1 MTVAVTKEGKETTET
16 KQFVDPQSTYGA
28 KHLEAFERLC
38 TELRELGA
46 NVINFNGVDFLD
58 FSEGANPYY
67 NNPTVLEEVD
77 GAKVTPSTAV
87 LSPNRYDFHYIEAV
101 QAFAETRPTAQAEN
115 LEKNFGAVP
124 PGGTARTWA
133 EGIKL
138 EAMVTEGA
146 RREGERRRRLWA
158 SNYKA
163 AFDAAGVD
171 FMVVMSVA
179 DTPPKRL
186 VSQSYKSRRNNQLA
200 NSLSFPMVNFPIGF
214 DAVGLPISAQFKG
227 PRFSEPQMAQA
238 MIDYQARYP
247 EWHTAAPP
255 DPVAKPASRTLS
267 KKQALAMESEDLS
280 ASNDPL
286 IAMENFR

>member
-1 MTVAVTKEGKETTET
+1 M
-16 KQFVDPQSTYGA
+16 
-28 KHLEAFERLC
+28 
-38 TELRELGA
+38 GA
-46 NVINFNGVDFLD
+46 NVIDFNGVDFLD
-58 FSEGANPYY
+58 FSESANPYY

-77 GAKVTPSTAV
+77 GAKVTPSVAV
-87 LSPNRYDFHYIEAV
+87 LNPNRYDFHYVEAA
-101 QAFAETRPTAQAEN
+101 QAFAATRPEAQAKN
-115 LEKNFGAVP
+115 LQNNFGAVA
-124 PGGTARTWA
+124 PGGTERTFA
-133 EGIKL
+133 EGIKQ

-171 FMVVMSVA
+171 FMVVMSVG

-186 VSQSYKSRRNNQLA
+186 VSQNYKCRRNNQLA

-214 DAVGLPISAQFKG
+214 DAVGLPICAQFKG

-238 MIDYQARYP
+238 MIDYQARHP
-247 EWHTAAPP
+247 EWHTPMPP
-255 DPVAKPASRTLS
+255 DPVVKPASRTLS
-267 KKQALAMESEDLS
+267 RKQALAMESEDLS